1 MPIPQ
6 FWGAGQRETIG
17 QSVMC
22 RVPMGAC
29 YTRLYMEYSSKQSQ
43 ASVVD
48 FLEIWRAV
56 WLGKWVIVSIAA
68 IFSVGGVAYALLAQE
83 WFRAETT
90 LSPVDARKSLSGSL
104 AQLGGLASIAGINLP
119 GGSEQEPLAVLKS
132 NDFAKSFIQDLNLVE
147 VLTEGRSLDGSPPDV
162 RDALVVFNQ
171 HVRSVSDDKRT
182 KIVTLSVQWKDPKI
196 AADWA
201 NQLVDRLNDR
211 MRTQALEEAQRNVSY
226 LQREMASTSVVSLQQ
241 SMGRVLEGEMQKLM
255 LARGNKEFAFKVIDR
270 ASPPKLRESPK
281 RTLVVLIALFM
292 GGVVGAVVVLIRY
305 LMRRETVA

>member
-1 MPIPQ
+1 
-6 FWGAGQRETIG
+6 
-17 QSVMC
+17 
-22 RVPMGAC
+22 
-29 YTRLYMEYSSKQSQ
+29 MEYSSKQSQ
-43 ASVVD
+43 PREID

-56 WLGKWVIVSIAA
+56 WLGKWLIVAIAA
-68 IFSVGGVAYALLAQE
+68 VFSVGGVAYALLAQE
-83 WFRAETT
+83 WFRVETT

-182 KIVTLSVQWKDPKI
+182 KIVTLTVQWKDPKI
-196 AADWA
+196 AAYWA
-201 NQLVDRLNDR
+201 NELVDRLNER

-226 LQREMASTSVVSLQQ
+226 LQREIASTSVVSLQQ

-281 RTLVVLIALFM
+281 RTLIVLLALFM
-292 GGVVGAVVVLIRY
+292 GGAVGTVVVVLRY
-305 LMRRETVA
+305 LMRRETTA